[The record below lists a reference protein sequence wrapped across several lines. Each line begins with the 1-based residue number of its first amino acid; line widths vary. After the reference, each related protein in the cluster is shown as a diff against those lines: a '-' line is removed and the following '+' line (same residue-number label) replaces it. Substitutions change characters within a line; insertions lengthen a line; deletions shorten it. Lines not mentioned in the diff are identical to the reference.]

1 MLVMLE
7 PAKSAADMLKPAAWA
22 ACGTSTASGQT
33 LLQPA
38 TVAIS
43 PGQVHWIWDVEQH
56 EPHALQ

>member
-33 LLQPA
+33 LLQPVGA
-38 TVAIS
+38 CTAAAQLS
-43 PGQVHWIWDVEQH
+43 H
-56 EPHALQ
+56 